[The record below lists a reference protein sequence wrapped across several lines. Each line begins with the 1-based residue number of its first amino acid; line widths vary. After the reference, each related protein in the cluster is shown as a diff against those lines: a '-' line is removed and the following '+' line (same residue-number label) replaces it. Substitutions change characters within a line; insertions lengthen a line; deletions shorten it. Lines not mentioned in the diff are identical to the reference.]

1 MQRAATLR
9 AVKFA
14 KSHKRRKFGGKKRD
28 QAKCKFRLPARMH
41 FSREHISLGAVATNT
56 HCIRNSPIRKLK
68 YTGHSLTR
76 QSRMFIVF

>member
-1 MQRAATLR
+1 MQRVATLR

-14 KSHKRRKFGGKKRD
+14 KSHERRKFGGKKRGTK
-28 QAKCKFRLPARMH
+28 QNANFGYSRACIFRANA
-41 FSREHISLGAVATNT
+41 SLSAPTRIV
-56 HCIRNSPIRKLK
+56 HNSPIRKLK